1 MTLTLKTEKHKSAG
15 MVPFTAGG
23 AVTAGTPQ
31 LVGGRVAIP
40 LRDLATGES
49 DELPVKGRFRGV
61 KKDEAWTTGDRVGWD
76 SNGDPVVGTAGTGAW
91 TKVEDDWDAGY
102 YGGIVT
108 EDAAQADEY
117 GVFDLNEAK
126 SLGYKLASGQHTTV
140 AASDTVVTGLAQV
153 IAVVAQL
160 DDDPVDGA
168 MHVTSSIGDQAGAPA
183 AGSILLKTWRSTDGD
198 ATLIAANTFAKKVN
212 WIAIG
217 N

>member
-23 AVTAGTPQ
+23 VVTAGTPQ

-76 SNGDPVVGTAGTGAW
+76 ADGDPGVGTAGTGAW

-126 SLGYKLASGQHTTV
+126 SLGYKVASGQHTTV
-140 AASDTVVTGLAQV
+140 AASDTVVTGLAVV
-153 IAVVAQL
+153 IAVVAL
-160 DDDPVDGA
+160 EAG
-168 MHVTSSIGDQAGAPA
+168 QALRHG
-183 AGSILLKTWRSTDGD
+183 
-198 ATLIAANTFAKKVN
+198 
-212 WIAIG
+212 
-217 N
+217 